1 MATPQVS
8 GAAALIW
15 AADPS
20 LTYSEVKTLLFDSVD
35 PLASLSGITTT
46 GGRLNAFAA
55 LPGPRALLS
64 ATSLDFG
71 NVPLGT
77 GSTKTLEVTVSNP
90 GTGLLTIGSVV
101 VTPGTFTVSNA
112 PTSLA
117 IGASQT
123 MTVTFDPDE
132 GNPGTT
138 AGTLTVNHDGAAGS
152 DVVTLTGD
160 GTIPVSASGV
170 NFGNVKSGATQSITL
185 DNPAGAAAITITNVV
200 ATGFFSHDWVAGPAI
215 NGGGSITINVTFTPP
230 ARGGFFTGQLQIT
243 HNPTIV
249 LNLSGGDPNFIA
261 AESTQTKT
269 AVGVPYGSEYVTI
282 FLAAGY
288 GLYILRRRHSL

>member
-1 MATPQVS
+1 MLFVAAAGNDATNNDAVPHYPSNYTTANIISVAATDQNDNLSGFSNYGASSVDLGAPGSLIWSTIPGGGYGFKQGTSMATPQVS

-90 GTGLLTIGSVV
+90 GTGLLTIWQRRGHAGHLHSK
-101 VTPGTFTVSNA
+101 
-112 PTSLA
+112 
-117 IGASQT
+117 QR
-123 MTVTFDPDE
+123 PDQPRHW
-132 GNPGTT
+132 GQSD
-138 AGTLTVNHDGAAGS
+138 HDG
-152 DVVTLTGD
+152 DL
-160 GTIPVSASGV
+160 
-170 NFGNVKSGATQSITL
+170 
-185 DNPAGAAAITITNVV
+185 
-200 ATGFFSHDWVAGPAI
+200 
-215 NGGGSITINVTFTPP
+215 
-230 ARGGFFTGQLQIT
+230 
-243 HNPTIV
+243 
-249 LNLSGGDPNFIA
+249 
-261 AESTQTKT
+261 
-269 AVGVPYGSEYVTI
+269 
-282 FLAAGY
+282 
-288 GLYILRRRHSL
+288 